1 MVKIVVGIGCLL
13 PVVTRRVTSTKE
25 SALVMNADTFYLIGD
40 TNGLCRED
48 VQEAQRTKEE
58 GNRRYR

>member
-1 MVKIVVGIGCLL
+1 
-13 PVVTRRVTSTKE
+13 
-25 SALVMNADTFYLIGD
+25 MNADTFYLIGD

-58 GNRRYR
+58 GNRRYRWDRKDEEIYTR